1 MGIGDFMT
9 SLWLDRSQ
17 DRETSTA
24 DAPNAEVAVVGAG
37 ITGLVTA
44 VLLARGGKRVAVSEA
59 RMPGAVTTGN
69 STAKVSLLQGTR
81 LSSISRAVWR
91 RGRAVRV
98 PVVYAPGRGAG
109 VE

>member
-1 MGIGDFMT
+1 MGIGVFMT

-24 DAPNAEVAVVGAG
+24 DAPNAEVAVV
-37 ITGLVTA
+37 
-44 VLLARGGKRVAVSEA
+44 
-59 RMPGAVTTGN
+59 VTTGN
-69 STAKVSLLQGTR
+69 STAKVSLLQGNR

-98 PVVYAPGRGAG
+98 PAVYAPGRGAG